1 MDDVVVDAS
10 VFVSRLFEH
19 DAHHTPSAHWFEERE
34 REGGLFVVPAILPAE
49 VAGAVRRR
57 LDDGI
62 VARQIV
68 VWLMRLPALRVVTLD
83 RRVGERIAELAAD
96 LGLRGADASY
106 VAVAQMLGL
115 PLVTWDR
122 DQSRRSQGTVETL
135 TPSA

>member
-19 DAHHTPSAHWFEERE
+19 DVHHDPSARWFEDRE

-57 LDDGI
+57 LDDGS
-62 VARQIV
+62 VARRIV

-83 RRVGERIAELAAD
+83 RRVGEQIAQLAAD

-106 VAVAQMLGL
+106 VAVARMLGL
-115 PLVTWDR
+115 PLVTWDQ
-122 DQSRRSQGTVETL
+122 DQSRRAEGTVATL

>member
-10 VFVSRLFEH
+10 VFVSRLFKN
-19 DAHHTPSAHWFEERE
+19 DVHHTPSARWFEDHEN
-34 REGGLFVVPAILPAE
+34 EGGLFVVPAILPAE
-49 VAGAVRRR
+49 VAGAARRR

-62 VARQIV
+62 LARQIV
-68 VWLMRLPALRVVTLD
+68 VWLLRLPALRVVTLD

-96 LGLRGADASY
+96 LGLRGADATY
-106 VAVAQMLGL
+106 VAVAQLLEL

-122 DQSRRSQGTVETL
+122 DQSRRAAGTVATL